1 MRYDTRT
8 GFTSLVASGI
18 AKGVPGMGVDV
29 REPSN
34 ELRADL
40 TDEPELCGG
49 VPRRAVL
56 IGGN

>member
-40 TDEPELCGG
+40 IDEPEL
-49 VPRRAVL
+49 
-56 IGGN
+56 